1 MDIINKGVQLIRR
14 TTLTKKHQRTS
25 SRESN
30 HSASSS
36 SPTLSKTPSITSS
49 ITSDE
54 GSCYSAGNSSIMT
67 PGQTPRKN
75 SSSHSLHL
83 PSSMMFTPMNTT
95 DNQSPPHSPVNKTK
109 EPIPIIQ
116 KTAHFDN
123 YQDQP
128 PMPYKTNIP
137 DYLSSSPTRASPLSP
152 LPPQG
157 EEQQAEGYFGV
168 QPSNLSSEPTTA
180 TSHLTTPA
188 PITKTNTATTNTNSL
203 LSVPDQTSQNSAAT
217 QPVASSP
224 MKSQYT
230 PRPVHVTRVSTH
242 AVPRARSAN
251 NMKQRRSKHRKLR
264 LDDFVLK
271 RTVGTGS
278 FGRVHLAQSKVNG
291 KHYAIKALD
300 KYDIVRLKQVEHIN
314 NEPTILR
321 EISHPF
327 LVNLWDA
334 FQDDTHLFMVMDYV
348 PGGELF
354 SMLRKEKKF
363 SEHTAKFYAAEVL
376 LALAYLHEN
385 GIVYRDL
392 KPENILIDARGHV
405 KVTDFGFAKRVDEM
419 TWTVCGT
426 PDYLAPEIILSKGY
440 TKAVDWWGLGVLI
453 FEMVVGRAPFIDK
466 NPVNLYQK
474 ILECQIDWPNDMSPE
489 LKDLLSNLLTNDI
502 EGRFTSE
509 EIKAHAWFNDM
520 SFEQVYKRKIKPPYV
535 PKVKDDGDTNCF
547 AKYKEPIHL
556 YGHIRG
562 DVFSSKFPA
571 F

>member
-1 MDIINKGVQLIRR
+1 
-14 TTLTKKHQRTS
+14 
-25 SRESN
+25 
-30 HSASSS
+30 
-36 SPTLSKTPSITSS
+36 
-49 ITSDE
+49 
-54 GSCYSAGNSSIMT
+54 
-67 PGQTPRKN
+67 
-75 SSSHSLHL
+75 
-83 PSSMMFTPMNTT
+83 MFTPMNNGT
-95 DNQSPPHSPVNKTK
+95 DSHHHSPPHSPVNNNKK
-109 EPIPIIQ
+109 APIPIIQ
-116 KTAHFDN
+116 KSTHFDN
-123 YQDQP
+123 HEQQDP
-128 PMPYKTNIP
+128 IVPKSAVP
-137 DYLSSSPTRASPLSP
+137 DYLSSSPTHASPLSP

-157 EEQQAEGYFGV
+157 EQQVDSYF
-168 QPSNLSSEPTTA
+168 SLDLKSESTA
-180 TSHLTTPA
+180 AAPA
-188 PITKTNTATTNTNSL
+188 PPAST
-203 LSVPDQTSQNSAAT
+203 LSVPDQTSQDSVT
-217 QPVASSP
+217 IPPRSP
-224 MKSQYT
+224 TKSHFT

-242 AVPRARSAN
+242 AVPRARSSN
-251 NMKQRRSKHRKLR
+251 TKQRRQKHRKLR

-327 LVNLWDA
+327 LVTLWDA

-363 SEHTAKFYAAEVL
+363 SEQTAKFYAAEVL

-405 KVTDFGFAKRVDEM
+405 KLTDFGFAKRVDDM

-474 ILECQIDWPNDMSPE
+474 ILECRIDWPEDMSPE
-489 LKDLLSNLLTNDI
+489 LKDLLQNLLTNDI

-509 EIKAHAWFNDM
+509 EIKTHAWFKDT
-520 SFEQVYKRKIKPPYV
+520 SFEQVVKRKNKPPFV

-547 AKYKEPIHL
+547 AKYKEPVHL

-562 DVFSSKFPA
+562 DIFSSKFPA

>member
-1 MDIINKGVQLIRR
+1 
-14 TTLTKKHQRTS
+14 
-25 SRESN
+25 
-30 HSASSS
+30 
-36 SPTLSKTPSITSS
+36 
-49 ITSDE
+49 
-54 GSCYSAGNSSIMT
+54 
-67 PGQTPRKN
+67 
-75 SSSHSLHL
+75 
-83 PSSMMFTPMNTT
+83 
-95 DNQSPPHSPVNKTK
+95 
-109 EPIPIIQ
+109 
-116 KTAHFDN
+116 
-123 YQDQP
+123 
-128 PMPYKTNIP
+128 MPYKTTIP

-152 LPPQG
+152 LPPQNG
-157 EEQQAEGYFGV
+157 EQQMEGYFSPLPADV
-168 QPSNLSSEPTTA
+168 EPTPNQ
-180 TSHLTTPA
+180 TTP
-188 PITKTNTATTNTNSL
+188 THSL
-203 LSVPDQTSQNSAAT
+203 LSVPNQNSAT
-217 QPVASSP
+217 PPVTSP

-251 NMKQRRSKHRKLR
+251 NIKRRSKHRKLR

-405 KVTDFGFAKRVDEM
+405 KVTDFGFAKRVDDM

-474 ILECQIDWPNDMSPE
+474 ILECQIDWPDDMTVE

-502 EGRFTSE
+502 EGRFTCE
-509 EIKAHAWFNDM
+509 EIKTHAWFKGMN
-520 SFEQVYKRKIKPPYV
+520 FEQVYKRKIRPPYV
-535 PKVKDDGDTNCF
+535 PKVKEDGDTNCF
-547 AKYKEPIHL
+547 AKYKEPMHL